1 MKNIILISISLIL
14 ALIFIV
20 SGFLFS
26 SKDYAIN
33 ILAELAGLFIS
44 IIVAILLVDRLTENQ
59 RRKRWARV
67 RELTHRTI
75 AHHLNN
81 IILELFNHFPLPD
94 YRAITTIVKSCD
106 QPNPKIIDVL
116 NTTIRWIKDL
126 LERNKIPTSSAA
138 DYYNAIK
145 WDVNQIRFDL
155 IPRVMQSSDNQN
167 LIDALVEFDDTMQ
180 DIQTAVVMQKQ
191 FKDTNILYHIIPL
204 IETIQNIYKYL

>member
-26 SKDYAIN
+26 TKDYAIN
-33 ILAELAGLFIS
+33 ILAELAGLFIGI
-44 IIVAILLVDRLTENQ
+44 IIVILLVDRLTEHQ
-59 RRKRWARV
+59 RRKRWAQV
-67 RELTHRTI
+67 SESTHRTI
-75 AHHLNN
+75 GHHLNN
-81 IILELFNHFPLPD
+81 IVLELFNHFSLCD
-94 YRAITTIVKSCD
+94 HYAIAAIIKNRD
-106 QPNPKIIDVL
+106 QSSIQMVNALNNIIAQ
-116 NTTIRWIKDL
+116 IKDL
-126 LERNKIPTSSAA
+126 LQENKISNLSAT

-204 IETIQNIYKYL
+204 IETIQNIYK